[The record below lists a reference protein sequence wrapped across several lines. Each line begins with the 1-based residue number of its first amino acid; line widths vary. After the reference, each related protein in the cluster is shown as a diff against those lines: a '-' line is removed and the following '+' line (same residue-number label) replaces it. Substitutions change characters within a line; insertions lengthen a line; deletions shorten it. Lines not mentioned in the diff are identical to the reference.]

1 MSSIKYF
8 LFKQRISQSECEA
21 QIKIFDDVSGP
32 VEAKYSEFTV
42 AWTNIESSIK
52 SFIDK
57 SFPVHCFPDEET
69 RDIIFGDDLRFLHV
83 QATISEKEYL
93 SYTDPKN
100 INQITAKA
108 SEIDACYESSRNLVG
123 VDIDETEIN
132 FCRYLNLNLRFSFL
146 L

>member
-1 MSSIKYF
+1 M
-8 LFKQRISQSECEA
+8 
-21 QIKIFDDVSGP
+21 SGP
-32 VEAKYSEFTV
+32 VEAKYKEFTV
-42 AWTNIESSIK
+42 AWTNIVSLAK
-52 SFIDK
+52 SCIDTN
-57 SFPVHCFPDEET
+57 FPVHCFKDEKR
-69 RDIIFGDDLRFLHV
+69 RDIVLGSVLRFI
-83 QATISEKEYL
+83 QDKAKTSEKEYL